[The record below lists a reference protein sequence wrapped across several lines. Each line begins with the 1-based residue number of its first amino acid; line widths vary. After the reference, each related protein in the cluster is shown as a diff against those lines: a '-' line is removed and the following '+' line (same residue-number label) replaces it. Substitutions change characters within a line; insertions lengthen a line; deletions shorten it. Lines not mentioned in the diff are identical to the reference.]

1 MRPPPPPPAFDA
13 WLQALEARHFERL
26 RFAEIV
32 RALRALSSVYVER
45 RSRLATR
52 GTLDSAGKR
61 AAFALYYGPLHFL
74 LVHAI
79 LHELHDAV
87 RAAGRLLDLGCGTGA
102 AGAAWASAAP
112 ALTSVA
118 GIDVHPWAVSETAA
132 TWRHFGIDA
141 DARRG
146 HLTRHRWPR
155 ADAIVAAFTVNELSL
170 DDRGAVLRRLLAA
183 RQSGARLLVVEP
195 LSRAAAPW
203 WTEWSERIEDLGG
216 RADEWRFPTTLPPL
230 VGRLA
235 DAAGL
240 RPEGVAGRSLWM

>member
-1 MRPPPPPPAFDA
+1 MQPPPPPPAFDA

-32 RALRALSSVYVER
+32 RALRALSAVYVAR

-52 GTLDSAGKR
+52 GTLDSDGKR

-79 LHELHDAV
+79 VHQMDDAV
-87 RAAGRLLDLGCGTGA
+87 RADGRLLDLGCGTGA
-102 AGAAWASAAP
+102 AGAAWASTAP
-112 ALTSVA
+112 ALTSAA

-132 TWRHFGIDA
+132 TWRQFHLDA
-141 DARRG
+141 DVRRG
-146 HLTRHRWPR
+146 HLARNRWPR
-155 ADAIVAAFTVNELSL
+155 ADAIVAAFTVNELAP
-170 DDRGAVLRRLLAA
+170 DEREVVLQRLLAA
-183 RQSGARLLVVEP
+183 RQAGARVLVVEP
-195 LSRAAAPW
+195 LSRAVSPW

-216 RADEWRFPTTLPPL
+216 RADEWRFPTTIPPL